1 MINAY
6 PINTYIDL
14 DIAQLC
20 FLIKKKRKM
29 FALEK
34 NCVSY
39 KKKYVS
45 ISDFKNPKHFMLTT
59 LRDYVLD

>member
-39 KKKYVS
+39 KKK
-45 ISDFKNPKHFMLTT
+45 NT
-59 LRDYVLD
+59 LAYQILKILNTLCLPH